1 VRKLAYLTILVVV
14 GAIALSLAQSAL
26 ANQVLPCGDPTLN
39 TYNAVTGVPQSTF
52 NLNELVNITA
62 YSAYDYAILV
72 LRPDS
77 TSFMIY
83 NTTAGPTTLFTGGA
97 TYTAVRSDL
106 SNELGTWDLVLGDT
120 HVDFVVAYVHVIPFA
135 PLGVVGILGAC
146 FVGAGL
152 KLRKRK

>member
-1 VRKLAYLTILVVV
+1 MRKLAYLALLVIV

-26 ANQVLPCGDPTLN
+26 ADTVPPTLH
-39 TYNAVTGVPQSTF
+39 TYNAVTGAPQSTF
-52 NLNELVNITA
+52 SLNELVNITGYA
-62 YSAYDYAILV
+62 DYDYVILV

-77 TSFMIY
+77 TNFMIY
-83 NTTAGPTTLFTGGA
+83 NTTAGPTSLFTGGA
-97 TYTAVRSDL
+97 TYTAIRSDL
-106 SNELGTWDLVLGDT
+106 STELGTWDLVLGDT
-120 HVDFVVAYVHVIPFA
+120 RLEITVAYVHVIPFA